1 MSKAFKKF
9 RTKLVKTSVVV
20 TAGLITYSMAH
31 GAEFGFGEI
40 LEIENNNKEDSSI
53 IQDKVNGDQVIE
65 GLETVF
71 YKRNNELKIKWDKV
85 DSAQAYRIYKIK
97 DKNCKDVLDG
107 KNLVLLDEVETN
119 KIKIND
125 VRVIGSPKINIVNRE
140 SKDIELAIEMENEE
154 TEYGIYIEAIDE
166 EKNVIAKSDMSLV
179 RLGDK
184 LLGYSYKITYSED
197 AKVDSKVDAGVSE
210 KINISLSN
218 KSKYIH
224 IKGIY
229 ESGASSDVTVYE
241 LPIKDK
247 ETSNSIVNIGS
258 RLSGYSH
265 KNTPSTWTNKSVDIN
280 VSATSS
286 VGFKSIKKPNG
297 EVIDFKTS
305 DLHLVGGDKYD
316 LYSNI
321 KPTKDGGFIVSGKSA
336 SSEIED
342 KSIEPGKKFTINN
355 KGGTDGLIV
364 KYSKDNKIEMVSS
377 WGTANDD
384 AFYNVTE
391 VIKNGIVDGYMAVGQ
406 TVTSEGRKRGLVVM
420 FNKDGT
426 VRWRDIIEEGPDRST
441 IEEAM
446 WSVIQDSRGNLIVA
460 GWVDASTNFDPDPYI
475 LKYNPDSSTPI
486 KVVSEDRDR
495 PDENH
500 WEHETIDS
508 IAETKDGGYVAV
520 GRSMVYDHS
529 IGRYTDARGLI
540 IKYDKDF
547 NVEWSDTFGGDY
559 DTTRGFDFDNAI
571 IASNG
576 DIVVTGD
583 GDALKSNNAGEIIHD
598 SKGGRD
604 GFLVRYDSKT
614 GEIKWQTRFGGSQD
628 EQIYSVYELANGD
641 LISTGYTKSTDGDF
655 SGTLSNGMDGHDAF
669 IMTFDGST
677 GERKGGVTRI
687 GGAGKDI
694 GWWTGMLND
703 GRLVT
708 VGETTSAGSVNTDAF
723 LAFPMGATSVNV
735 LYNVD
740 ENGEYVFEFTDI
752 LGKKREYVAE
762 VTNIKKSPPVI
773 KLTLAATPNNKE
785 NYINLNWDVKSVSE
799 EYRYRVYAR
808 KEGKGEFDAVSTVD
822 FDSTEKIK
830 ILQVYPSRGLLTG
843 GDGNGYGEIPT
854 ETYTTW
860 DGESV
865 TLPKSARLKRWMQ
878 EPVPGYPKGYG
889 KGLFSIDAIE
899 MSEFLGNPSSKLKDS
914 NGEWKYDILVY
925 GICDE
930 NGANADL
937 TQEAK
942 VLTEEFLN
950 AGRGVLFGHDTIR
963 KDHVPVFKEL
973 SAYLKIDFHDKDVT
987 LDEVGGTKVEI
998 QRRGLLTEYPYFIG
1012 EKGEVLD
1019 IPFTHNVVQVANG
1032 EIWMDFENRESGP
1045 TNFYLTTWRNAAF
1058 IQTGHSNGEPTDD
1071 EQKILANTLFYL
1083 KQLTQKKQVEDRNGM
1098 DLDAPTKPV
1107 IKSELKRK
1115 FSLTKGFEKN
1125 ISMELSSEDIG
1136 TTYEHYVEAMHK
1148 SNYDEKVQ
1156 SNMTTTEVKTG
1167 VKGYS
1172 YVIDTKENTEPDN
1185 IVDTEDD
1192 RIDVPLAINEE
1203 KYIHIKAIDN
1213 AGNGSET
1220 LHYKISSPGGNTDY
1234 SVNNGRVTNL
1244 DGVSVSKVMK
1254 KGAYKY
1260 AFDIKNLTGTPFI
1273 ETFGGSKN
1281 EHIYDTIVHD
1291 GDYVSVGHSVSND
1304 YDFKGMNKGREDIFV
1319 VKHNNK
1325 GELIWKKTFG
1335 GSIDEYAMSVSL
1347 EEDGYIIVGYT
1358 ISRDGDFS
1366 QVQNGNANG
1375 YIMKLDFDGN
1385 IIWNNTVYAHEW
1397 DMFNDFVKRDDG
1409 GYIVVGSTQSH
1420 PGFSSSDTNDI
1431 MVVGISEDGKTEYI
1445 KYIGGNYRDRG
1456 ERIINNKDGTYTIIG
1471 QSFSTRG
1478 MASHKGGEDGVLVKI
1493 DNNGNVLKCKNFG
1506 GSGDDHFRQVYQ
1518 MDNGD
1523 FVVVGYTE
1531 SNDKNLA
1538 GVKTTTDRDGL
1549 VVLFDKNWNV
1559 KWVKT
1564 VGGTKNEW
1572 LLDVYVDDTGIMTA
1586 GFGGSNDG
1594 EFAGMN
1600 KGGEDAIVVRFSLD
1614 GEKEWIRSFGGSG
1627 EERLRT
1633 MVRTPEGGYLIGG
1646 DTTSIDGDLNGIVN
1660 RGSQD
1665 ALLVKF
1671 NQDGTFGILS
1681 QDNEISEVKYKIETN
1696 KSGIRKLVT
1705 EGVYTNEV
1713 VNPGEKKTK
1722 TVDFTVPDIDAEEIV
1737 ITTQLK
1743 DDQDTT
1749 SSNNKIE
1756 TRVPINQG
1764 VGTDYALKNDKVI
1777 DQNRVEKDEVE
1788 IGLEYRYNFDVLNT
1802 DTAPFIKTFGGSGNE
1817 HFEKHIITSDGGI
1830 LAVGRTNSNNGDLKG
1845 MNKGGTDALIVKY
1858 DHHGNVEWKDS
1869 YGSSGN
1875 EMFYH
1880 VAEFSDCYIAVGQY
1894 NGKEN
1899 LIVKYN
1905 KDNGKVLKDKRYLD
1919 TGLSSSRAIIIQ
1931 ANSDDSFYVAASSYD
1946 PTDDSIGPSYSKFD
1960 KNLDPVWTQHLHQS
1974 GDSGATAIYGL
1985 DIGENSGDIYVTGK
1999 FGKAT
2004 GAFAGLQAKGSMD
2017 AFVLRASATN
2027 GKVKWIKSFTG
2038 TDVDDGRQVA
2048 ETLDGSIIVIGRTMS
2063 GDGDFA
2069 GMKKPLDNRSFASGS
2084 IASDSNYRRQDGWV
2098 ARMNASNGKVEKI
2111 KTIGGGGYDNLRYL
2125 MRMKDG
2131 SFLISGDTASLDG
2144 DFSGRV
2150 VKDNG
2155 YSDTVWI
2162 KMDKNLNITWI
2173 SILGGNNDD
2182 ATQSGIELP
2191 DGSIVVA
2198 GETKSTTGDFAGL
2211 NNGGQDAFIARLNAD
2226 GELEM
2231 YPHDEMISQIK
2242 YDFTWS
2248 DGNKEYPIKSG
2259 SIDDVKVPVG
2269 RTVNKEVAF
2278 EVPRDSRIKTITMS
2292 AEIHDSLDVNENNN
2306 RISKTVNV
2314 DIPRDYL
2321 FEGYN
2326 VKEKGKTALQGT
2338 LRKNTEY
2345 ELNLKLANRY
2355 IGTEKTRGWF
2365 LQRNVASTQSLY
2377 MPKIDSL
2384 KYKIVSTDG
2393 IESQEVNRITLN
2405 NVKGTV
2411 LAQGEKKNIE
2421 VADQD
2426 SVWEKI
2432 SFKTLDDESMSEVIF
2447 VAEIS
2452 SLDDGNPNNN
2462 RFVVKLPILNKINPE
2477 IYIENVVVYPNGG
2490 DNGKLVIGNEVNVKV
2505 TLGANTLKTNE
2516 ADVKLKITDG
2526 NETVE
2531 LNKKAFSISKEYPG
2545 VVYFKYKP
2553 NSIGRLRVV
2562 AEVSSDYGTE
2572 VFNSVYAQVE
2582 KPKEIKHYEEQGTK
2596 SNDNYDIPAEVVTYL
2611 KVQKR
2616 DKDAVKVKKCVDE
2629 SHCQQDFNGRL
2640 QCPGHE
2646 YYDWGDWY
2654 NAFIP
2659 VKATE
2664 LRGYEEKYEIKKVLF
2679 RSKETE
2685 KLKGKGVEGVDNDGM
2700 VDLMDE
2706 EKSNLALVKAGY
2718 GFELRTET
2726 EYKNNLPKLL
2736 EKASVSNIAPSDTSW
2751 SQYKI
2756 IPHAGQ
2762 GIPFIYY
2769 SEELNGT
2776 DELILSNK
2784 GAVSFTVPSLDDII
2798 IENPDQLYIKMPDG
2812 EYIIVDE
2819 GYGESYGDE
2828 VATKLEV
2835 VDDSEKLVSGDAY
2848 YDRKV
2853 IEFKKSSGG
2862 LSGKRNY
2869 YISDNVSDGE
2879 HEISIFNRYSGYGPA
2894 ANNKLHV
2901 KNKVKVTVKGGKYD
2915 DIIDMGQ

>member
-9 RTKLVKTSVVV
+9 RTKLAKTSVVV

-53 IQDKVNGDQVIE
+53 IQDKVNGNQVIE

-179 RLGDK
+179 KLGDK
-184 LLGYSYKITYSED
+184 LLGYSYKVTYSED

-529 IGRYTDARGLI
+529 IGRYTDDRGLI

-687 GGAGKDI
+687 GGAGKDM

-762 VTNIKKSPPVI
+762 VTNIEKSPPVI
-773 KLTLAATPNNKE
+773 KLSHVKGISEDYIKVDVTDNVGVQSIKWSVGKKDVAYFRSSGNNLTGNRIDNVTE
-785 NYINLNWDVKSVSE
+785 AY
-799 EYRYRVYAR
+799 YTVYA
-808 KEGKGEFDAVSTVD
+808 KDLA
-822 FDSTEKIK
+822 
-830 ILQVYPSRGLLTG
+830 
-843 GDGNGYGEIPT
+843 GN
-854 ETYTTW
+854 
-860 DGESV
+860 ESV
-865 TLPKSARLKRWMQ
+865 
-878 EPVPGYPKGYG
+878 E
-889 KGLFSIDAIE
+889 SIRI
-899 MSEFLGNPSSKLKDS
+899 SKAKD
-914 NGEWKYDILVY
+914 G
-925 GICDE
+925 
-930 NGANADL
+930 
-937 TQEAK
+937 
-942 VLTEEFLN
+942 
-950 AGRGVLFGHDTIR
+950 
-963 KDHVPVFKEL
+963 
-973 SAYLKIDFHDKDVT
+973 
-987 LDEVGGTKVEI
+987 
-998 QRRGLLTEYPYFIG
+998 
-1012 EKGEVLD
+1012 
-1019 IPFTHNVVQVANG
+1019 
-1032 EIWMDFENRESGP
+1032 
-1045 TNFYLTTWRNAAF
+1045 
-1058 IQTGHSNGEPTDD
+1058 
-1071 EQKILANTLFYL
+1071 
-1083 KQLTQKKQVEDRNGM
+1083 
-1098 DLDAPTKPV
+1098 
-1107 IKSELKRK
+1107 
-1115 FSLTKGFEKN
+1115 
-1125 ISMELSSEDIG
+1125 
-1136 TTYEHYVEAMHK
+1136 
-1148 SNYDEKVQ
+1148 
-1156 SNMTTTEVKTG
+1156 
-1167 VKGYS
+1167 
-1172 YVIDTKENTEPDN
+1172 
-1185 IVDTEDD
+1185 
-1192 RIDVPLAINEE
+1192 
-1203 KYIHIKAIDN
+1203 DN
-1213 AGNGSET
+1213 AGNGGET

-1335 GSIDEYAMSVSL
+1335 GSIDEYAMSVLL

-1375 YIMKLDFDGN
+1375 YIMKLGFDGN
-1385 IIWNNTVYAHEW
+1385 IIWNNTVYAHDW

-1420 PGFSSSDTNDI
+1420 PGYSSSSDTNDI

-1471 QSFSTRG
+1471 QSFSTSG

-1572 LLDVYVDDTGIMTA
+1572 LLAVYVDDTGIMTA

-1646 DTTSIDGDLNGIVN
+1646 DTTSTDGDLNGIVN

-1671 NQDGTFGILS
+1671 NPDGTFGILS

-1788 IGLEYRYNFDVLNT
+1788 IGLEYRYNFDVLNA
-1802 DTAPFIKTFGGSGNE
+1802 DTTPFIKTFGGSGNE

-2038 TDVDDGRQVA
+2038 SDVDDGRQVA
-2048 ETLDGSIIVIGRTMS
+2048 ETLDGNIIVIGRTMS

-2131 SFLISGDTASLDG
+2131 NFLISGDTASLDG

-2685 KLKGKGVEGVDNDGM
+2685 KLKDKGVEGVDNDGM

-2828 VATKLEV
+2828 IATNLEV

-2853 IEFKKSSGG
+2853 VEFKKSVGG
-2862 LSGKRNY
+2862 SIGKRNY

>member
-9 RTKLVKTSVVV
+9 RTKLAKTSVVV

-53 IQDKVNGDQVIE
+53 IQDKVNGNQVIE

-179 RLGDK
+179 KLGDK
-184 LLGYSYKITYSED
+184 LLGYSYKVTYSED

-224 IKGIY
+224 IKGVY

-258 RLSGYSH
+258 RLSGYIH

-529 IGRYTDARGLI
+529 IGRYTDDRGLI

-583 GDALKSNNAGEIIHD
+583 GDALKSNNAGEIVHD

-687 GGAGKDI
+687 GGAGKDM

-762 VTNIKKSPPVI
+762 VTNIEKSPPVI
-773 KLTLAATPNNKE
+773 KLSH
-785 NYINLNWDVKSVSE
+785 VKGVSE
-799 EYRYRVYAR
+799 DYIKVDVTDNVGVQSIKWSVGKKDVAYFRSSGNNLTGNRIDNVTEAYYTVYA
-808 KEGKGEFDAVSTVD
+808 KDLA
-822 FDSTEKIK
+822 
-830 ILQVYPSRGLLTG
+830 
-843 GDGNGYGEIPT
+843 GN
-854 ETYTTW
+854 
-860 DGESV
+860 ESV
-865 TLPKSARLKRWMQ
+865 
-878 EPVPGYPKGYG
+878 E
-889 KGLFSIDAIE
+889 SIRI
-899 MSEFLGNPSSKLKDS
+899 SKAKD
-914 NGEWKYDILVY
+914 G
-925 GICDE
+925 
-930 NGANADL
+930 
-937 TQEAK
+937 
-942 VLTEEFLN
+942 
-950 AGRGVLFGHDTIR
+950 
-963 KDHVPVFKEL
+963 
-973 SAYLKIDFHDKDVT
+973 
-987 LDEVGGTKVEI
+987 
-998 QRRGLLTEYPYFIG
+998 
-1012 EKGEVLD
+1012 
-1019 IPFTHNVVQVANG
+1019 
-1032 EIWMDFENRESGP
+1032 
-1045 TNFYLTTWRNAAF
+1045 
-1058 IQTGHSNGEPTDD
+1058 
-1071 EQKILANTLFYL
+1071 
-1083 KQLTQKKQVEDRNGM
+1083 
-1098 DLDAPTKPV
+1098 
-1107 IKSELKRK
+1107 
-1115 FSLTKGFEKN
+1115 
-1125 ISMELSSEDIG
+1125 
-1136 TTYEHYVEAMHK
+1136 
-1148 SNYDEKVQ
+1148 
-1156 SNMTTTEVKTG
+1156 
-1167 VKGYS
+1167 
-1172 YVIDTKENTEPDN
+1172 
-1185 IVDTEDD
+1185 
-1192 RIDVPLAINEE
+1192 
-1203 KYIHIKAIDN
+1203 DN
-1213 AGNGSET
+1213 AGNGGET

-1385 IIWNNTVYAHEW
+1385 IIWNNTVYAHDW

-1420 PGFSSSDTNDI
+1420 PGYSSSDTNDI

-1905 KDNGKVLKDKRYLD
+1905 KANGKVLKDKRYLD
-1919 TGLSSSRAIIIQ
+1919 AGLSSSRAIIIQ

-1946 PTDDSIGPSYSKFD
+1946 PTDGSIGPSYSKFD

-2084 IASDSNYRRQDGWV
+2084 IASDSAYRRQDGWV

-2490 DNGKLVIGNEVNVKV
+2490 DNGKLVIGNEINVKV